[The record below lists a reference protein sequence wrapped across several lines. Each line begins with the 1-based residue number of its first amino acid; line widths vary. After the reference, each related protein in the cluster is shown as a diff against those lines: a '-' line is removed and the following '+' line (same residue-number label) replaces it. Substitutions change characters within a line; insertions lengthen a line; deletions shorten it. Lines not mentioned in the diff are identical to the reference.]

1 MRAHCKRRIETL
13 QPLKIRL
20 RKLITATLGLLTLI
34 LYGGSCYAQGEVHCL
49 PLDESRIIHEMA
61 HESLLIPELKGKI
74 DLLESQRDDYRRSFD
89 ELMAVEKEKHLVQL
103 EKFDEQVKISQS
115 YDQELKGLKKAER
128 RARRQRNV
136 AIGLGVILLTVAAFK

>member
-1 MRAHCKRRIETL
+1 
-13 QPLKIRL
+13 
-20 RKLITATLGLLTLI
+20 
-34 LYGGSCYAQGEVHCL
+34 
-49 PLDESRIIHEMA
+49 MA